1 MVTPH
6 FKNVLF
12 YSKVPGYYNVKI
24 FLSRATHPK
33 RSKKKS
39 EGGAGWDGMV
49 GEKIREGGKDT
60 MKLTSGTDEKTE
72 KNRDWISTTPG
83 KQTRGNKEVKQTW

>member
-1 MVTPH
+1 MQRIR
-6 FKNVLF
+6 KDQ
-12 YSKVPGYYNVKI
+12 
-24 FLSRATHPK
+24 RK
-33 RSKKKS
+33 RVRM
-39 EGGAGWDGMV
+39 GRDGMV

>member
-1 MVTPH
+1 
-6 FKNVLF
+6 
-12 YSKVPGYYNVKI
+12 
-24 FLSRATHPK
+24 
-33 RSKKKS
+33 
-39 EGGAGWDGMV
+39 MV

-72 KNRDWISTTPG
+72 KNRDWISTTSG

>member
-1 MVTPH
+1 
-6 FKNVLF
+6 
-12 YSKVPGYYNVKI
+12 
-24 FLSRATHPK
+24 
-33 RSKKKS
+33 
-39 EGGAGWDGMV
+39 MV

-83 KQTRGNKEVKQTW
+83 KQTRGNKKVKQTW